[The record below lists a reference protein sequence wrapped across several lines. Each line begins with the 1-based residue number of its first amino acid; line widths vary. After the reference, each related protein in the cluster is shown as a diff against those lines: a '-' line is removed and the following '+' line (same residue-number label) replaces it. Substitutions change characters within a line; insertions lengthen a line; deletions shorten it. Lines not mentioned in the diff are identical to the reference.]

1 MALPKEYVTPELR
14 AIMDKLTQGS
24 EEELGRLLPLT
35 PEDLRVFGGLIQL
48 YCFFDFNLRR
58 AIEFFH
64 HAGLLERKSMKKYP
78 DFYDSEFCD
87 LVASI
92 VSKMDPDQENVSEA
106 MRRLGLVN
114 GGRLYRNLVGHF
126 SARRYPGRDIYVF
139 LSKSDRDAR
148 QVFGDTLGKEHAH
161 IGVAVCQDIANLVKD
176 LATHDEWLGLRI
188 PHWHARYMG

>member
-78 DFYDSEFCD
+78 DFYDLC
-87 LVASI
+87 
-92 VSKMDPDQENVSEA
+92 
-106 MRRLGLVN
+106 
-114 GGRLYRNLVGHF
+114 
-126 SARRYPGRDIYVF
+126 
-139 LSKSDRDAR
+139 
-148 QVFGDTLGKEHAH
+148 
-161 IGVAVCQDIANLVKD
+161 
-176 LATHDEWLGLRI
+176 W
-188 PHWHARYMG
+188 